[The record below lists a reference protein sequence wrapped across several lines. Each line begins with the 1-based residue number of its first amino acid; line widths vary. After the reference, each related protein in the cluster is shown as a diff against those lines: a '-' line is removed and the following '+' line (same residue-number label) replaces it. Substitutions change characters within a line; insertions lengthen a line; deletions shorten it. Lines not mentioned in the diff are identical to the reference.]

1 MLSPRP
7 RRPLSAPGPDL
18 LPLRPLGGNLGGGG
32 VFARH
37 PAAISAPAARSWRAW
52 VCPSLLRSLRP
63 APFAKRHILRIIAHS
78 PFGHPCA
85 IPLGSASLC
94 AKCLPFANNLRVLPP
109 GLQVKG
115 MAARPSTPRQA
126 GRLPSPALPD
136 GHKVKGSNC
145 RFALKGWDG
154 YGRPSPKS
162 TIRPAAALSRG
173 QGPISPAP
181 PGSGRPRPLTLRS
194 RAQ

>member
-32 VFARH
+32 VFARR

-52 VCPSLLRSLRP
+52 VCPLLLRSLRP

-145 RFALKGWDG
+145 RFALKGWAS
-154 YGRPSPKS
+154 YGRPSPQS

-173 QGPISPAP
+173 QGPIAL
-181 PGSGRPRPLTLRS
+181 PRPE
-194 RAQ
+194 AGGQGP